1 MPSMSGMLVPPD
13 LDGLE
18 SSPSNGST
26 CSMLSQSK
34 PASLPMKDVTSKDS
48 HNSDPMTAPSMT
60 GGIVESPPCTPQQ
73 TNRGLPMVGSN
84 SGSQPVST
92 NTSPQQAP
100 IRQMQRMRLHTMHSS
115 PALVEKPMDMMYE
128 SYAHSPLFSHLH
140 GMAPSGW
147 PAAMGFAPNT
157 SHPFSSMGMHAMAT
171 TAFINPSSTQVA
183 GVPRGET
190 GAYTP
195 NNAPP
200 SHAQLPESAKPV
212 SPSRRRSHVALR
224 APRKAQSTPLFEAY
238 VPADGHTHVSV
249 PTSPSKG
256 RSTPKVVR
264 RLASHRRMSNQG
276 TGTANEGKTFP
287 GRLHMRGSMAAL
299 REASAMQASTI
310 KGASAS
316 ASAAGGARKPITLS
330 FVHYG
335 IEDAEELCS
344 AVAPSGSY
352 KVPLRS
358 AKDSDEEGDGDG
370 DGDPDGDGDGELAP
384 SAWAP
389 ASQSSRHASPNE
401 PTTPQNP
408 SDLMPSPV
416 PYSTSPSTA
425 PIRPSAAKPMTLRR
439 TTTNLKDYM
448 QDNA

>member
-48 HNSDPMTAPSMT
+48 HNSDTMTVPSMT

-195 NNAPP
+195 NNAPRRMH
-200 SHAQLPESAKPV
+200 SCQ
-212 SPSRRRSHVALR
+212 SRRSLFRPPAVARMWPYVRHARPKVRRCLR
-224 APRKAQSTPLFEAY
+224 PTSLQTATRTYLCLRRPRKDDP
-238 VPADGHTHVSV
+238 
-249 PTSPSKG
+249 
-256 RSTPKVVR
+256 R
-264 RLASHRRMSNQG
+264 R
-276 TGTANEGKTFP
+276 K
-287 GRLHMRGSMAAL
+287 
-299 REASAMQASTI
+299 
-310 KGASAS
+310 
-316 ASAAGGARKPITLS
+316 
-330 FVHYG
+330 
-335 IEDAEELCS
+335 
-344 AVAPSGSY
+344 
-352 KVPLRS
+352 
-358 AKDSDEEGDGDG
+358 
-370 DGDPDGDGDGELAP
+370 
-384 SAWAP
+384 
-389 ASQSSRHASPNE
+389 
-401 PTTPQNP
+401 
-408 SDLMPSPV
+408 
-416 PYSTSPSTA
+416 
-425 PIRPSAAKPMTLRR
+425 
-439 TTTNLKDYM
+439 
-448 QDNA
+448 